1 MPKLLQINAALNK
14 GSTGRIAEQ
23 IAALARRNGWDTYMM
38 HGARYVNASEMHTFQ
53 VVTSLGERLHAVKSM
68 LFDAHGL
75 GSKYATQRVIR
86 EIERIQPDIIHL
98 HNIHGYYLNYKVL
111 FEFLK
116 SIDIP
121 IVWTLHDC
129 WAMTGHCA
137 YFDEV
142 DCVRWKKECCRCPL
156 IRNYPKSL
164 CIDQSKRN
172 YNLKKKL
179 FSAMKN
185 MTVVPV
191 SKWLGEI
198 VRDSF
203 LVNYRCV
210 VINNGVDINVF
221 KPCDSDLR
229 LQLGLE
235 NKTVLLGVASTWDE
249 RKGLKDFIELSHT
262 LSQDYQI
269 VLIGVSDTLQ
279 RNFPENIISIKRTES
294 QSVLAEYYSVTDIFV
309 NLTYS
314 DNFPTTNIEALACG
328 TPVVTYRTGGSP
340 EAVTRETGL
349 VVDKGDLNGIIAAID
364 EISRKGKSHY
374 TDACRKRAVEFF
386 NKDERF
392 YDYIKLYDRL
402 LLQGTRQN

>member
-75 GSKYATQRVIR
+75 GSKYATRRVIR
-86 EIERIQPDIIHL
+86 EIERIQPDVIHL

-129 WAMTGHCA
+129 WAMTGHCSH
-137 YFDEV
+137 FDAVSCE
-142 DCVRWKKECCRCPL
+142 RWKTVCCNCPL
-156 IRNYPKSL
+156 RKTYPRSLFLDCSKYNYFLKQSLFTSIKNLTIVSVSHWLDGIKKSSYL
-164 CIDQSKRN
+164 SK
-172 YNLKKKL
+172 YP
-179 FSAMKN
+179 S
-185 MTVVPV
+185 
-191 SKWLGEI
+191 
-198 VRDSF
+198 
-203 LVNYRCV
+203 LVIY
-210 VINNGVDINVF
+210 NGVDIQQF
-221 KPCDSDLR
+221 SPLKTDLR
-229 LQLGLE
+229 SRLGVGR
-235 NKTVLLGVASTWDE
+235 KKVLLGVASTWKDD
-249 RKGLKDFIELSHT
+249 KGLQEFIKLSG
-262 LSQDYQI
+262 LVDYQV
-269 VLIGVSDTLQ
+269 VLIGVSD
-279 RNFPENIISIKRTES
+279 EIKRKLPSSIIAIECTNNQQE
-294 QSVLAEYYSVTDIFV
+294 LAEYYSIAEMLI
-309 NLTYS
+309 NPTYNDS
-314 DNFPTTNIEALACG
+314 FPTINLEALACG

-340 EAVTRETGL
+340 EAITVETGL
-349 VVDKGDLNGIIAAID
+349 VVDKGDYDGLVAAID